1 MLNRDGI
8 RKATGAAP
16 VQILA
21 TPSGMLSVGIVV
33 DKSLGVAGA
42 DADGVK
48 VVKAGTPLTGDLT
61 NRTTAFTAAKVDG
74 SDVVGI
80 LLHDVVVTDSKNGNG
95 TLLLAGMVNESQ
107 IDGTTAAKLVA
118 AVKKGIPT
126 IKFIK

>member
-42 DADGVK
+42 DGVK
-48 VVKAGTPLTGDLT
+48 VVKAGMPLTGDLT
-61 NRTTAFTAAKVDG
+61 NRTTAFTEANADG

>member
-42 DADGVK
+42 DDVK

-61 NRTTAFTAAKVDG
+61 NRTTAFTAANADG

>member
-8 RKATGAAP
+8 RKTTGAAP

-42 DADGVK
+42 DGTK
-48 VVKAGTPLTGDLT
+48 VVKAGMPLTGDLT
-61 NRTTAFTAAKVDG
+61 NRTTAFTEANANG

-107 IDGTTAAKLVA
+107 IDSTTAAKLVA

>member
-1 MLNRDGI
+1 MLNQDGI

-33 DKSLGVAGA
+33 DKSLGVAV
-42 DADGVK
+42 ADGVK

-61 NRTTAFTAAKVDG
+61 NRTTAFTAANADG

>member
-42 DADGVK
+42 DGVK
-48 VVKAGTPLTGDLT
+48 VVKAGMPLAGNLT
-61 NRTTAFTAAKVDG
+61 DRTTAFTEANVDG

-80 LLHDVVVTDSKNGNG
+80 LLHDVVVTDSKDGNG

-107 IDGTTAAKLVA
+107 IDSTTTAKLVA

>member
-33 DKSLGVAGA
+33 DKSLGVA

-61 NRTTAFTAAKVDG
+61 NRTTAFTAANVDG

-107 IDGTTAAKLVA
+107 IDSTTAAKLVA

>member
-42 DADGVK
+42 DGVK
-48 VVKAGTPLTGDLT
+48 VVKAGMPLAGDLT
-61 NRTTAFTAAKVDG
+61 NRTTAFTEANADG

-80 LLHDVVVTDSKNGNG
+80 LLHDVVVTDSKDGNG

>member
-42 DADGVK
+42 DGTK
-48 VVKAGTPLTGDLT
+48 VVKAGMPLTGDLT
-61 NRTTAFTAAKVDG
+61 NRTTAFTEASDDG